1 MGFTGQSD
9 AKSQTLPL
17 CSSPSQSFYLD
28 LLFYHLGLRC
38 YVVSELK
45 AGKVEPGHASQLNMY
60 LNVVDDLLRHPDDKP
75 SIGLLLVNIGKY
87 LSGLGKLD
95 HVFVLKAGFETQ
107 LRPPR
112 LSIPF
117 RMRALGMTCEIR
129 DGLLQRVIKPC
140 HIPSLQSLDNAA

>member
-17 CSSPSQSFYLD
+17 CSSASQSFYLG

-38 YVVSELK
+38 YVVIELK

-75 SIGLLLVNIGKY
+75 SIGLLLVKDKNWTVVEYSLAGYTKPIGVAQWERQMTQS
-87 LSGLGKLD
+87 LPD
-95 HVFVLKAGFETQ
+95 NLK
-107 LRPPR
+107 
-112 LSIPF
+112 
-117 RMRALGMTCEIR
+117 
-129 DGLLQRVIKPC
+129 
-140 HIPSLQSLDNAA
+140 PSLPSIEEIERNWRGRTMMNNGKWIVENGK